1 MTRSREQLKSYL
13 GRRASEYFGENTFS
27 FALMKERLP
36 KAVYRQLARA
46 INRFQD
52 MPPETAEAV
61 AAAIK
66 EWALNKGATAY
77 THWFQPL
84 TGLTAEKHDIFA
96 VPDGRGGAMEE
107 FSGEMLAKSEPDA
120 SSFPHGGIRSTFE
133 ARGYAAWDPSSPAFI
148 LDGPWGRTL
157 YLPSVFISYDG
168 QVLDKKTPLIKSIR
182 ALNQQALRL
191 CRLLGYDVDWVYPT
205 VGAEQEYFLIDAK
218 FSQSRPDLKILGY
231 SIFGARSPKG
241 QQFGDHYFGAIRDR
255 VLGFMQELEIELFR
269 LGVPAKT
276 RHNEVAPNQFE
287 LACHHELANLAA
299 DHNQLVMELLKR
311 VAQRHGL
318 AALLHEKPFSHI
330 NGSGKHN
337 NWSLQDS
344 RGNNLLNP
352 GHSRADNI
360 RFLCFLV
367 ALMEGVRLH
376 GDVLRA
382 IVADPGNDL
391 RLGSHEAPP
400 SVMSVFLGQELTSIL
415 QDLTQGQLK
424 PIGRKEAFETGV
436 PFIPTFPKDTTDR
449 NRTSPIAFTGN
460 KFEFRAVG
468 SSASIA
474 MPNTVINTLMA
485 DGLMALSDLIAAKIA
500 AGQDGEAAVLE
511 AVKELYARARA
522 VQFEGDNYSEEWLAE
537 AEGRGLA
544 IARNT
549 PQALRYLVTD
559 KSYDLFMRHG
569 VMTRQELEARY
580 RVKLDIYIKTVEL
593 ELRTAR
599 NMLRTLFLPA
609 GIRYQSELAKA
620 ASSLQAMEGNP
631 PGLIPLKQYLNKL
644 GQRIEGLME
653 GLAELDGYNDELKG
667 LESEAAAEL
676 CAQKIRPAIFRIRQL
691 VDDLE
696 ERTDAG
702 FWPVPRYWQILS
714 GL

>member
-1 MTRSREQLKSYL
+1 MDRYQE
-13 GRRASEYFGENTFS
+13 RRVSEYFGENTFS

-52 MPPETAEAV
+52 MPPEAAEAV

-66 EWALNKGATAY
+66 EWALSKGATAY

-96 VPDGRGGAMEE
+96 VPDGMGGAVED

-120 SSFPHGGIRSTFE
+120 SSFPHGGMRSTFE

-148 LDGPWGRTL
+148 LDGPQGRTL
-157 YLPSVFISYDG
+157 YLPSVFVSYDG

-191 CRLLGYDVDWVYPT
+191 CRLLNYNTDWIYPT

-218 FSQSRPDLKILGY
+218 YAEARPDLKILGY
-231 SIFGARSPKG
+231 TIFGARSPKG
-241 QQFGDHYFGAIRDR
+241 QQFGDHYFGAIRER
-255 VLGFMQELEIELFR
+255 VLGFMQELERELFL

-318 AALLHEKPFSHI
+318 VALLHEKPFSHI

-344 RGNNLLNP
+344 QGKNLLDP

-367 ALMEGVRLH
+367 ALLEGVRFH
-376 GDVLRA
+376 GDVFRA
-382 IVADPGNDL
+382 MVADPGNDL

-400 SVMSVFLGQELTSIL
+400 SVMSVFLGQELTTIL
-415 QDLTQGQLK
+415 QDLARGQLK
-424 PIGRKEAFETGV
+424 PIGRREAFETGV

-449 NRTSPIAFTGN
+449 NSTSPIAFTGN

-474 MPNTVINTLMA
+474 MPNTIINTMMA
-485 DGLMALSDLIAAKIA
+485 EGLRLLSDLIETKISS
-500 AGQDGEAAVLE
+500 GQDAEAAVLE
-511 AVKELYARARA
+511 AVKETYERARA
-522 VQFEGDNYSEEWLAE
+522 VHFEGDNYSEEWLAE
-537 AEGRGLA
+537 AEARGLA
-544 IARNT
+544 IARDT
-549 PQALRYLVTD
+549 HQALRYLVTD
-559 KSYDLFMRHG
+559 RSFDLFQRHG
-569 VMTRQELEARY
+569 VMTRRELEARY

-593 ELRTAR
+593 ELRTSR

-609 GIRYQSELAKA
+609 GIRYQSELAEA
-620 ASSLQAMEGNP
+620 VSRLSSVDGENA
-631 PGLIPLKQYLNKL
+631 GLTPLKQYLNKM
-644 GQRIEGLME
+644 GQRIEGLMK
-653 GLAELDGYNDELKG
+653 GLAELDGYNDELKA
-667 LESEAAAEL
+667 LETEAAAEL
-676 CAQKIRPAIFRIRQL
+676 CSQRIRPAIFHLRQI

-696 ERTDAG
+696 ERMDAG
-702 FWPVPRYWQILS
+702 LWPVPRYWQMLS

>member
-1 MTRSREQLKSYL
+1 MDRYQE
-13 GRRASEYFGENTFS
+13 RRVSEYFGENTFS

-52 MPPETAEAV
+52 MPPEAAEAV

-66 EWALNKGATAY
+66 EWALSKGATAY

-96 VPDGRGGAMEE
+96 VPDGMGGAVED

-120 SSFPHGGIRSTFE
+120 SSFPHGGMRSTFE

-148 LDGPWGRTL
+148 LDGPQGRTL
-157 YLPSVFISYDG
+157 YLPSVFVSYDG

-191 CRLLGYDVDWVYPT
+191 CRLLNYNTDWIYPT

-218 FSQSRPDLKILGY
+218 YAEARPDLKILGY
-231 SIFGARSPKG
+231 TIFGARSPKG
-241 QQFGDHYFGAIRDR
+241 QQFGDHYFGAIRER
-255 VLGFMQELEIELFR
+255 VLGFMQELERELFL

-318 AALLHEKPFSHI
+318 VALLHEKPFSHI

-344 RGNNLLNP
+344 QGKNLLDP

-367 ALMEGVRLH
+367 ALLEGVRFH
-376 GDVLRA
+376 GDVFRA
-382 IVADPGNDL
+382 MVADPGNDL

-400 SVMSVFLGQELTSIL
+400 SVMSVFLGQELTTIL
-415 QDLTQGQLK
+415 QDLARGQLK
-424 PIGRKEAFETGV
+424 PIGRREAFETGV

-474 MPNTVINTLMA
+474 MPNTIINTMMA
-485 DGLMALSDLIAAKIA
+485 EGLRLLSDLIETKISS
-500 AGQDGEAAVLE
+500 GQDSEAAVLE
-511 AVKELYARARA
+511 AVKETYERARA
-522 VQFEGDNYSEEWLAE
+522 VHFEGDNYSEEWLAE
-537 AEGRGLA
+537 AEARGLA
-544 IARNT
+544 IARDT

-559 KSYDLFMRHG
+559 RSFDLFQRHG
-569 VMTRQELEARY
+569 VMTRRELEARY

-593 ELRTAR
+593 ELRTSR

-609 GIRYQSELAKA
+609 GIRYQSELAEVVSRL
-620 ASSLQAMEGNP
+620 SSVDGENA
-631 PGLIPLKQYLNKL
+631 GLTPLKQYLNKM
-644 GQRIEGLME
+644 GQRIEGLMK
-653 GLAELDGYNDELKG
+653 GLAELDGYNDELKA
-667 LESEAAAEL
+667 LETEAAAEL
-676 CAQKIRPAIFRIRQL
+676 CSQRIRPAIFHLRQI

-696 ERTDAG
+696 ERMDAG
-702 FWPVPRYWQILS
+702 LWPVPRYWQMLS